1 MTRTPER
8 EDNGK
13 TDPIEN
19 KGSAIGK
26 SPNVLVTVIFP
37 ILLLAALLFVV
48 MSIDMGRVVSPCEN
62 YLVIKLIYPF
72 LFGALGVVLGGRIT
86 LNGRIPIFGYDWD
99 GRVTGGIAAAV
110 LGFVIALWD
119 QPKTCDPKHELVLQN
134 FLMQKQIER
143 TEGGQKVFRQYISRF
158 DSSDR
163 DIEIVVDKAGDNS
176 RDLKFLFSGKDR
188 FSIHFDFFRRTGAGQ
203 YEPVSSCNIEV
214 KTGSPPHSHDVR
226 QFQLV
231 ASQPDRFELEF
242 NPKYFD
248 LLEDALKQ
256 GSVDNAGPLCLRGN
270 SRSTEQPNP
279 EQETIVGPI
288 YVSSPSAVWPI
299 SIFKSSELWFVVTQ
313 VNEQPHVSARTNET
327 SDGEVVTGPPVAAP
341 TPASTDVKPDA
352 FRPPT
357 QSLTGCATA
366 PLEPIRAEVDK
377 YISGDDLDRSRRTAI
392 YSSSGTSLHCYVW
405 SLVSNVD
412 NKTPAVERARALRL
426 VVNAIINNS
435 TKSDPLYWQPGGA
448 NRREFNQDLP
458 YLLAKD
464 YKTVFD
470 LSQTDDVLVRGE
482 AVRFIR
488 DLPVDRFAAL
498 FVESGTKLP
507 ELPPAQRERLGIAS
521 AFMYYNRIVEWLD
534 GDTIDSTEAINSV
547 RSDFDAARRW
557 TTDAVLGKAAKSY
570 EAMLWYARAIVER
583 ERMLTPDKG
592 KNSFATMI
600 TELTGAPEPYP
611 SNYRHIAQAL
621 GVSQG
626 GEKSQEILTQIE
638 TAHSYTPTTLLGDEP
653 NLREASAALYAGPGD
668 QYRLLAKSVTDRSTA
683 RLLLHKGDWYLASG
697 KDWIGWFRRSVKAS

>member
-1 MTRTPER
+1 
-8 EDNGK
+8 
-13 TDPIEN
+13 
-19 KGSAIGK
+19 
-26 SPNVLVTVIFP
+26 
-37 ILLLAALLFVV
+37 
-48 MSIDMGRVVSPCEN
+48 MSTDMGRVVSPCEN
-62 YLVIKLIYPF
+62 YLIIKLIYPF
-72 LFGALGVVLGGRIT
+72 LFGALGAILGGSVT
-86 LNGRIPIFGYDWD
+86 LNGRIPIFGHDWD

-119 QPKTCDPKHELVLQN
+119 QPKACDPKHELVLQN
-134 FLMQKQIER
+134 FLMQKQLVR
-143 TEGGQKVFRQYISRF
+143 TEAGQKVLRQYISRF

-188 FSIHFDFFRRTGAGQ
+188 FSINFDFFRSTNAGQ
-203 YEPVSSCNIEV
+203 YEPVSSCSIEV
-214 KTGSPPHSHDVR
+214 KTGAPPHKPDVR

-256 GSVDNAGPLCLRGN
+256 GSADNTGPLCLRGN
-270 SRSTEQPNP
+270 SRSTEQSNP

-299 SIFKSSELWFVVTQ
+299 SIFKPSELWFVVTQ
-313 VNEQPHVSARTNET
+313 VNEKPHVSARTNET
-327 SDGEVVTGPPVAAP
+327 SDGEVMTGPPVAP
-341 TPASTDVKPDA
+341 LTPASTDVKTDA
-352 FRPPT
+352 FQNPT
-357 QSLTGCATA
+357 ESLTGCASA
-366 PLEPIRAEVDK
+366 PPEPIRAEVDK
-377 YISGDDLDRSRRTAI
+377 YISGDDLDRSRRTVI
-392 YSSSGTSLHCYVW
+392 YSSWSSLHCYVW
-405 SLVSNVD
+405 SFVSSVN
-412 NKTPAVERARALRL
+412 NKAAPVERARALRL

-488 DLPVDRFAAL
+488 GLPVDRFAAL
-498 FVESGTKLP
+498 FVESIAKLP
-507 ELPPAQRERLGIAS
+507 ELPATQRERLGIAS

-534 GDTIDSTEAINSV
+534 GDTIDSTKAVNSI
-547 RSDFDAARRW
+547 RSDFEAARRW
-557 TTDAVLGKAAKSY
+557 TADPVLGKAAKSY
-570 EAMLWYARAIVER
+570 EAMLWYSRAIVER
-583 ERMLTPDKG
+583 ERVLAPDKG
-592 KNSFATMI
+592 KSSFATMI

-621 GVSQG
+621 AVSQG
-626 GEKSQEILTQIE
+626 GEKSQEILTQIG
-638 TAHSYTPTTLLGDEP
+638 TADSYAPSTFLGDQP
-653 NLREASAALYAGPGD
+653 TLHEASTALYAGPGD
-668 QYRLLAKSVTDRSTA
+668 QFRLLAKSLTERSTA
-683 RLLLHKGDWYLASG
+683 LLLLHKGDWYLASG
-697 KDWIGWFRRSVKAS
+697 KDWIGWFRRSAMTATAK